1 MSSAV
6 ELKFGTSGLRG
17 LGKDLDRETC
27 YAYVGAFLAM
37 LDRRGQS
44 PEAVC
49 IGFDLRASSTSIALY
64 CAEAVAARGLR
75 VINAGPVPTPA
86 LARYALKR
94 GLPALMITASHNPPE
109 HNGIKFYRPD
119 GELGKADEEPI
130 RAGLGA
136 ALPEPRP
143 LTPPPLDA
151 EVTQEYAESF
161 RALFGGDALAGL
173 RLGVDQHSAVGRD
186 LLVDIL
192 QSLGAECTV
201 TRRSATFV
209 AVDTEAVDTDYLE
222 MARGWL
228 IAGGFDAI
236 VSTDGDGDRPLLM
249 DHLGQFVRG
258 DVLGLLAA
266 KYLDARVVVTPV
278 TSNSSVEQHSPSVV
292 RTRVGSPYVVEAMAG
307 AGPGVVGFE
316 ANGGTFVGEGVGA
329 NGHALAPLA
338 TRDAILP
345 LLCAFGAAAAQKQSV
360 ADMVAGL
367 KLQHALADRLQDV
380 PQDRSTFFL
389 ERLTSEAG
397 YAESVFGSHGIT
409 RRAAIDGL
417 QFWTRAG
424 DMVHFRA
431 SGNAPELRCY
441 VEAGSADAARQ
452 LLDWGLAAAR
462 RELGL

>member
-1 MSSAV
+1 M
-6 ELKFGTSGLRG
+6 
-17 LGKDLDRETC
+17 
-27 YAYVGAFLAM
+27 
-37 LDRRGQS
+37 
-44 PEAVC
+44 
-49 IGFDLRASSTSIALY
+49 
-64 CAEAVAARGLR
+64 
-75 VINAGPVPTPA
+75 
-86 LARYALKR
+86 
-94 GLPALMITASHNPPE
+94 
-109 HNGIKFYRPD
+109 
-119 GELGKADEEPI
+119 
-130 RAGLGA
+130 
-136 ALPEPRP
+136 
-143 LTPPPLDA
+143 
-151 EVTQEYAESF
+151 
-161 RALFGGDALAGL
+161 
-173 RLGVDQHSAVGRD
+173 
-186 LLVDIL
+186 
-192 QSLGAECTV
+192 
-201 TRRSATFV
+201 
-209 AVDTEAVDTDYLE
+209 
-222 MARGWL
+222 
-228 IAGGFDAI
+228 
-236 VSTDGDGDRPLLM
+236 
-249 DHLGQFVRG
+249 
-258 DVLGLLAA
+258 
-266 KYLDARVVVTPV
+266 
-278 TSNSSVEQHSPSVV
+278 V

-316 ANGGTFVGEGVGA
+316 ANGGTFVGEGIGA
-329 NGHALAPLA
+329 NGHALVPLA